1 MTILGLI
8 PARGGSKG
16 VPRKNIKL
24 LGKKPLITYTI
35 EAALECVELSE
46 LVVSTDSAEIAEIS
60 KKSGANLPFMRPAAL
75 ATDKSPSI
83 DTVIHAVEFYAA
95 KGQYFDAVCL
105 LQPTCPFRTSS
116 DISEA
121 IKTFKSKHADS
132 LISVREVPHE
142 FNPHWTFEPKES
154 GFLKI
159 ATGEKQIITRRQ
171 ELPKA
176 YHRDGSIYIV
186 KTDILLSQR
195 SLYGEKIAF
204 HISENPVHVNIDTL
218 EDWKKAEHTIQRHSG
233 GDSKSPLE

>member
-16 VPRKNIKL
+16 VPRKNIRL
-24 LGKKPLITYTI
+24 LGDKPLIAYTI
-35 EAALECVELSE
+35 EAGLSSAEMDE
-46 LVVSTDSAEIAEIS
+46 LVVSTDSVEIAQTSE
-60 KKSGANLPFMRPAAL
+60 KAGARVPFLRPPAL

-95 KGQYFDAVCL
+95 QGRHFDAVCL
-105 LQPTCPFRTSS
+105 LQPTCPFRTAQ
-116 DISEA
+116 DISAA
-121 IKTFKSKHADS
+121 IKTFRSKNADS

-142 FNPHWTFEPKES
+142 FNPHWTFETEES

-159 ATGEKQIITRRQ
+159 ATGEKQIIPRRQ

-186 KTDILLSQR
+186 KTNILLSQR

-204 HISENPVHVNIDTL
+204 HISENPVHINIDTL
-218 EDWKKAEHTIQRHSG
+218 EDWAKAEQHL
-233 GDSKSPLE
+233 K

>member
-16 VPRKNIKL
+16 VPRKNIKI
-24 LGKKPLITYTI
+24 LGEKPLINYSI
-35 EAALECVELSE
+35 DAALQCSEIDELC
-46 LVVSTDSAEIAEIS
+46 VSTDSTEIAEIS
-60 KKSGANLPFMRPAAL
+60 KKVGANVPFMRPAAL

-83 DTVIHAVEFYAA
+83 DTVIHAAKFYAER
-95 KGQYFDAVCL
+95 GQHFDAICL
-105 LQPTCPFRTSS
+105 LQPTCPFRTAN

-121 IKTFKSKHADS
+121 VKTFKNKNADS

-142 FNPHWTFEPKES
+142 FNPHWTFETEERT

-186 KTDILLSQR
+186 KTDILLTQK

-204 HISENPVHVNIDTL
+204 HLSQNPIHVNIDTL
-218 EDWKKAEHTIQRHSG
+218 EDWEKAESHLRITN
-233 GDSKSPLE
+233 